1 MQTSEAMKLFGGIKK
16 LIEISKNSKNI
27 LNLQVI
33 EVVLVQC
40 NFLDNQYQQKP
51 EVLYT
56 FTPNKSHTYLLNV
69 EPKNLVLLKTYNIE
83 FNDIISKLTD
93 QNGRLLE
100 TDYKVNL
107 TLFINK

>member
-69 EPKNLVLLKTYNIE
+69 EPKNSVLLKTYNIE
-83 FNDIISKLTD
+83 YSDIISKFTD

-100 TDYKVNL
+100 IDYKVNL